1 MQSVKVKVCG
11 VARLE
16 DALLAAELGAWAVGM
31 VFYEPSPRCCP
42 RDQAELIAAALKR
55 RVELAGVF
63 VNASLDEIGRL
74 ADQLGLT
81 LVQLH
86 GDEGPSFC
94 AEVARRTGARV
105 IKAAPIGGAGAL
117 QDLERFHTDFHLL
130 DGHTPG
136 LRGGGGQTF
145 EWELLAARRS
155 KVPAILSGGL
165 NPENVRSAI
174 ELAHPY
180 GVDVASGVESS
191 PGVKDHARLRAFFAA
206 ANPPEPDAEPLPQP
220 ASLGSPA
227 DLPTGPA
234 EPDGVPAERAPHQGD
249 STPAEALA

>member
-1 MQSVKVKVCG
+1 MQTVRVKVCG

-31 VFYEPSPRCCP
+31 VFYPPSPRACP

-63 VNASLDEIGRL
+63 VNASLAEIATL

-145 EWELLAARRS
+145 DWQLLAARRS

-165 NPENVRSAI
+165 NPDNVRAAI
-174 ELAHPY
+174 DLAHPY
-180 GVDVASGVESS
+180 GVDIASGVEAS
-191 PGVKDHARLRAFFAA
+191 PGVKDESKLRAFFAA
-206 ANPPEPDAEPLPQP
+206 VA
-220 ASLGSPA
+220 PA
-227 DLPTGPA
+227 DLPADALTPDAAPAAPAPDEPQSSPA
-234 EPDGVPAERAPHQGD
+234 EV
-249 STPAEALA
+249 LA